1 MNKPATRP
9 IPQDRA
15 ELVEYLT
22 LAGVS
27 LEVRDKRNG
36 VQSTKGISAYREAA
50 EALTA
55 DGERIAELEAE
66 IIELRSE
73 RDALLQVPVNLAK
86 MDSIDEDA
94 TDRMIAYYWHS
105 QCQDA
110 RKALGTDNG

>member
-1 MNKPATRP
+1 MADLLPRIEPATRP

-15 ELVEYLT
+15 ELVEPSDAEQGQWPEATWYYVQ
-22 LAGVS
+22 A
-27 LEVRDKRNG
+27 LEV
-36 VQSTKGISAYREAA
+36 
-50 EALTA
+50 ALTA

-73 RDALLQVPVNLAK
+73 RDALLEVPVNLAK